1 MSALKFLGNCVKR
14 DPSTAGIGGS
24 ALLRSAAG
32 ESGLLELEHIL
43 LGSF

>member
-1 MSALKFLGNCVKR
+1 MKR

-24 ALLRSAAG
+24 APLCSAAG
-32 ESGLLELEHIL
+32 GSGLLELEHIL